1 MCLIAFSWRQFP
13 DSPLVFVG
21 NRDEFHDRPTA
32 PADWWDAP
40 PGILAGRDLRAG
52 GTWLGLGR
60 QGRFAVVTNFREPNG
75 ESGRHSRGRLV
86 TDFLSGMDTADYLA
100 ALAREAA
107 DYAGFN
113 LIYFDGQD
121 LGYFSNRGLQR
132 RSLEPGLYALSNH
145 FLDTPW
151 PKVTRLKQTL
161 ARQLAGAWDPDA
173 LAWTLA
179 DRRQAPDEEL
189 PDTGIGHEWEKR
201 LSSAFIVSPA
211 YGTRCTTVIR
221 LDGQGSYHFLERS
234 FDPQGRACD
243 NRVYRFHPDNPA

>member
-13 DSPLVFVG
+13 DTPLVFVG

-32 PADWWDAP
+32 AADWWEDS
-40 PGILAGRDLRAG
+40 PGILAGRDLKAG

-60 QGRFAVVTNFREPNG
+60 QGRFAVVTNFREPDG

-86 TDFLSGMDTADYLA
+86 TDFLSGLDTDAYLA
-100 ALAREAA
+100 TLERDAA

-113 LIYFDGQD
+113 LIYYDGQN

-132 RSLEPGLYALSNH
+132 RCLEPGLYALSNH

-151 PKVTRLKQTL
+151 PKVTRLKQAL
-161 ARQLAGAWDPDA
+161 SRQLAKPWDPDS
-173 LAWTLA
+173 LAETLA

-189 PDTGIGHEWEKR
+189 PDTGIGYDWEKR

-211 YGTRCTTVIR
+211 YGTRCTTVVR
-221 LDGQGSYHFLERS
+221 LDNSGRYHFLERS
-234 FDPQGRACD
+234 FDPAGEVCE
-243 NRVYRFHPDNPA
+243 NREFQFQADSHT